1 MKPKNLCSLTTE
13 VLLNFFSFFMADVPT
28 AKKALSKTIYTGS
41 LNFISGV
48 MKKEYGNKTKL
59 QEFYL

>member
-1 MKPKNLCSLTTE
+1 
-13 VLLNFFSFFMADVPT
+13 MADVPT